1 MDAYGC
7 ISSSDSSIRLHA
19 HWHRRGQNHG
29 YIRMHQQQ
37 RQQHPPAC
45 AMTPQRPELWMHTD
59 ASAAATAASACMHIN
74 TTESRTMDAFPAA
87 AAATAAE
94 EADAHTNTIG
104 QGHVNVGGG
113 WSSLNPDTKQ
123 SPAPCIGYKGEP
135 CTAACTDQYSS
146 AARTKA
152 QPEATRAHSQYK
164 RQACPLAWQGRAWR
178 SHEWRTPSSGFA
190 PLKHAAPGCISVSP
204 AHKNGVA
211 ASIFVMGTT
220 ALIAGAAQM
229 EPQLQ
234 GCGCKAGT
242 QPHCAEHPCA
252 NPTNRQPSIE
262 SNPGKQ
268 THILEHGHPPRATC
282 RLRAG
287 GWGPTCV
294 GNGARGKGMC
304 VILLFQEGKMYQ
316 KMPVKSLGLVLSRSN
331 EALKRQRR
339 APGQGTVAAPATSP
353 YTCSLS
359 RPSSTSSLCITC
371 SSEKFVNT
379 D

>member
-113 WSSLNPDTKQ
+113 WSSLNPDSPAKQ

-359 RPSSTSSLCITC
+359 RPSSTSS
-371 SSEKFVNT
+371 
-379 D
+379 